1 MQLNINLSLDQVLK
15 IINQMSENDR
25 KLLFERMNN
34 QNNINKSNSK
44 ESLKEIALKAPTWSE
59 EDYNN
64 YLEVRNYINKSRL
77 S

>member
-1 MQLNINLSLDQVLK
+1 MQLNINLSFDQVLK
-15 IINQMSENDR
+15 IINQMSDSDR
-25 KLLFERMNN
+25 KLLFERVNN
-34 QNNINKSNSK
+34 QKNPDKSNSK

-64 YLEVRNYINKSRL
+64 YLEVRNYIKESRL